1 VTGRRTE
8 AEAETETVAE
18 AETVTGAGRR
28 RRGLRHEDSVFA
40 SVVLAGAIPSLIA
53 LPLIWLGGFD
63 AKTRWTFTLFIVLGV
78 LFTAAA
84 ARGRVVR
91 PLYTLANLIAALRER
106 DYSVRGRHGRR
117 DDALGVVLAELGAL
131 AGALRE
137 ERHRDEEAA
146 AGLARVVEGLDVA
159 VLAVDRGGTVR
170 LANRAAA
177 RLLAVADATGRT
189 ARELGVDALVGGE
202 APRTA
207 SLALPGGG
215 GPWQV
220 RRSEVR
226 LSGVPHTLVVLT
238 DVQRALR
245 AEELGAWQR
254 LVRVL
259 GHEINNSLGPIHS
272 IAGTLRGSLDRRPRP
287 ADLDE
292 DLAGGLAVIERRA
305 AALSR
310 FMTAYARLARLPP
323 PRAGRVDV
331 EAWVRRA
338 AALETRRPV
347 VVEPGPALD
356 LPGDADQLDQV
367 LINLVGNAAEA
378 SAETGGAVRVRWSA
392 DERAATIVVEDDG
405 PGLAST
411 ANLFVPFYTTKPGGS
426 GIGLVLARQIA
437 EAHGGSLELRNRP
450 DGRGAQAQVTLPR

>member
-1 VTGRRTE
+1 VTE
-8 AEAETETVAE
+8 PA
-18 AETVTGAGRR
+18 R
-28 RRGLRHEDSVFA
+28 RRGLSHEGGVFVYA
-40 SVVLAGAIPSLIA
+40 LLAGAIPSLVA
-53 LPLIWLGGFD
+53 LPLLWLGGFD
-63 AKTRWTFTLFIVLGV
+63 AKTRWTCTLFIVLGV
-78 LFTAAA
+78 LIAAAA

-91 PLYTLANLIAALRER
+91 PLHVLANLIAALRER
-106 DYSVRGRHGRR
+106 DYSVRGRHRRR
-117 DDALGVVLAELGAL
+117 DDALGVVLDELGGL
-131 AGALRE
+131 ATALRD
-137 ERHRDEEAA
+137 ERYRDEEAS

-159 VLAVDRGGTVR
+159 VLAIDRGGVVR

-177 RLLAVADATGRT
+177 RLLAVADATGRS
-189 ARELGVDALVGGE
+189 AASLGVAALVGGE

-207 SLALPGGG
+207 ALDLPGGG

-272 IAGTLRGSLDRRPRP
+272 IAGTLRSSLARQPRP
-287 ADLDE
+287 DDLDD

-310 FMTAYARLARLPP
+310 FMTAYAQLARLPP
-323 PRAGRVDV
+323 PRPGRVDV
-331 EAWVRRA
+331 EAWIRRA

-347 VVEPGPALD
+347 VVEAGPPVE

-367 LINLVGNAAEA
+367 LINLVANAAEA
-378 SAETGGAVRVRWSA
+378 SAETGGGVRVRWSA
-392 DERAATIVVEDDG
+392 DDRAATVVVEDDG
-405 PGLAST
+405 PGLAGT
-411 ANLFVPFYTTKPGGS
+411 ANLFVPFFTTKPTGS

-437 EAHGGSLELRNRP
+437 EAHGGSLELANRS
-450 DGRGAQAQVTLPR
+450 DGRGAQARVTLPR

>member
-1 VTGRRTE
+1 MSHEGGVFLY
-8 AEAETETVAE
+8 ALL
-18 AETVTGAGRR
+18 AGM
-28 RRGLRHEDSVFA
+28 VP
-40 SVVLAGAIPSLIA
+40 SVVA

-78 LFTAAA
+78 LIAAAA
-84 ARGRVVR
+84 ARGRVMR
-91 PLYTLANLIAALRER
+91 PLHVLANLIAALRER

-117 DDALGVVLAELGAL
+117 DDALGVVLEELGGL
-131 AGALRE
+131 AAALRE
-137 ERHRDEEAA
+137 ERYRDEEAS

-159 VLAVDRGGTVR
+159 VLAIDRGGVVR
-170 LANRAAA
+170 LANREAA
-177 RLLAVADATGRT
+177 RLLAVADATGRS
-189 ARELGVDALVGGE
+189 AASLGVDVLVGGE

-207 SLALPGGG
+207 ALDLPGGG

-226 LSGVPHTLVVLT
+226 LSGVPHTLIVLT

-272 IAGTLRGSLDRRPRP
+272 IAGTLRGSLARTPRP
-287 ADLDE
+287 VDLDD
-292 DLAGGLAVIERRA
+292 DLGAGLAVIERRA

-331 EAWVRRA
+331 EAWIRRA

-347 VVEPGPALD
+347 VVEAGPPLE

-367 LINLVGNAAEA
+367 LINLVANAAEA

-392 DERAATIVVEDDG
+392 DDRAATVVVEDDG

-411 ANLFVPFYTTKPGGS
+411 ANLFVPFFTTKPTGS

-437 EAHGGSLELRNRP
+437 EAHGGSLELANRS
-450 DGRGAQAQVTLPR
+450 DGPGAQARVTLPR

>member
-1 VTGRRTE
+1 VTRPE
-8 AEAETETVAE
+8 P
-18 AETVTGAGRR
+18 RR
-28 RRGLRHEDSVFA
+28 RLSHEDGVFLYTL
-40 SVVLAGAIPSLIA
+40 VAGAIPSVVA

-63 AKTRWTFTLFIVLGV
+63 AKTRWTFTLLIVLGV
-78 LFTAAA
+78 VIAAAA

-91 PLYTLANLIAALRER
+91 PLYVLSNLIAALRER
-106 DYSVRGRHGRR
+106 DYSVRGRHSRR
-117 DDALGVVLAELGAL
+117 DDALGVVLGELGGL

-159 VLAVDRGGTVR
+159 VLAIDSGGVVR

-189 ARELGVDALVGGE
+189 AASLGVAALVGGE

-207 SLALPGGG
+207 ALDLPGGG

-245 AEELGAWQR
+245 AEELLAWQR

-272 IAGTLRGSLDRRPRP
+272 IAGTLRASLARTPRP
-287 ADLDE
+287 DDLDD

-331 EAWVRRA
+331 EAWIRRA

-347 VVEPGPALD
+347 VVEAGPPVD
-356 LPGDADQLDQV
+356 LPGDPDQLDQV
-367 LINLVGNAAEA
+367 LINLVANAAEA

-392 DERAATIVVEDDG
+392 DERAATVVVEDDG

-411 ANLFVPFYTTKPGGS
+411 ANLFVPFFTTKPTGS

-437 EAHGGSLELRNRP
+437 EAHGGSLELANRS
-450 DGRGAQAQVTLPR
+450 DGQGAQARVTLPR

>member
-1 VTGRRTE
+1 VTGP
-8 AEAETETVAE
+8 AQ
-18 AETVTGAGRR
+18 
-28 RRGLRHEDSVFA
+28 RRGMSHEGGVFVYA
-40 SVVLAGAIPSLIA
+40 LLAGAIPSLVA
-53 LPLIWLGGFD
+53 LPLLWVGGFD
-63 AKTRWTFTLFIVLGV
+63 AKTRWTCTLFIVLGV
-78 LFTAAA
+78 VIAAAA

-91 PLYTLANLIAALRER
+91 PLYVLANLIAALRER
-106 DYSVRGRHGRR
+106 DYSVRGRHRRR
-117 DDALGVVLAELGAL
+117 DDALGVVLDELGGL
-131 AGALRE
+131 ATALRD
-137 ERHRDEEAA
+137 ERYRDEEAS

-159 VLAVDRGGTVR
+159 VLAIDRGGVVR

-189 ARELGVDALVGGE
+189 AASLGVAALIGGE

-207 SLALPGGG
+207 ALDLPGGG

-245 AEELGAWQR
+245 AEELLAWQR

-272 IAGTLRGSLDRRPRP
+272 IAGTLRSSLARQPRP
-287 ADLDE
+287 DDLDD

-323 PRAGRVDV
+323 PRPGRVDV
-331 EAWVRRA
+331 EAWIRRA

-347 VVEPGPALD
+347 VVEAGPPVD

-367 LINLVGNAAEA
+367 LINLVANAAEA

-392 DERAATIVVEDDG
+392 DDRAATVVIEDDG
-405 PGLAST
+405 PGLAGT
-411 ANLFVPFYTTKPGGS
+411 ANLFVPFFTTKPTGS

-437 EAHGGSLELRNRP
+437 EAHGGSLELANRS
-450 DGRGAQAQVTLPR
+450 DGRGAQARVTLPR